1 VLCARIVHTLLRL
14 FAADWLVCVFVRSF
28 VGRRVTECVWRATVW
43 FAVGTRAAGS
53 IVLFK
58 MGGRVRSYSL
68 SSPLSFIVGGVFEHL
83 LPFLLFW
90 SMSYALIYIY

>member
-1 VLCARIVHTLLRL
+1 
-14 FAADWLVCVFVRSF
+14 
-28 VGRRVTECVWRATVW
+28 
-43 FAVGTRAAGS
+43 
-53 IVLFK
+53 